1 MCLVRGVSENVFNKS
16 VYEKPKI
23 RVHSQVEENPAH
35 TQIRQHAR
43 QLGQQGPI
51 GFDDWLDSCGHTMRL
66 VVFATHR
73 NSPGPMKPLLLACAL
88 ALATGK
94 PTSRPRHESTAAL
107 VAGGDAK
114 PTLAHGEALEAKLR
128 ELERTVD
135 VRAAKH
141 DASVEGG
148 AKTGAAKTG
157 ATAHD
162 KASAHVTPENAERQR
177 RRSRT
182 VTEGEVAATVNS
194 TLDSFLGCARSICCM
209 P

>member
-1 MCLVRGVSENVFNKS
+1 
-16 VYEKPKI
+16 
-23 RVHSQVEENPAH
+23 
-35 TQIRQHAR
+35 
-43 QLGQQGPI
+43 
-51 GFDDWLDSCGHTMRL
+51 
-66 VVFATHR
+66 
-73 NSPGPMKPLLLACAL
+73 MKPLLLACAL

-162 KASAHVTPENAERQR
+162 KASAHTSLPRTPNDRGGVRAQSLRAKSQ
-177 RRSRT
+177 
-182 VTEGEVAATVNS
+182 
-194 TLDSFLGCARSICCM
+194 
-209 P
+209 PP